1 VTLKDVVGIELR
13 VSLSRDLIFAH
24 NAFVAVHLALH
35 TVLENAGLF
44 RQQADDLEAPAGRVL
59 LVPIG

>member
-1 VTLKDVVGIELR
+1 MILRDMVGIELC
-13 VSLSRDLIFAH
+13 VSLSRELIFAH
-24 NAFVAVHLALH
+24 NAFVAIHLALH